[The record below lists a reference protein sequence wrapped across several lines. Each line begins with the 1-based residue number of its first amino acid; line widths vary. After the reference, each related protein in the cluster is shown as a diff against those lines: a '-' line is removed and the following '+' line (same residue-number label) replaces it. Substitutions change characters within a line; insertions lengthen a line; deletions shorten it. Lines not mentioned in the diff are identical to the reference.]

1 MNNTS
6 RTAYCRTKYIYRVRD
21 MTQAN
26 NQARIEMR
34 VDAEIK
40 QLAERAS
47 AALGCASLTE
57 FMIRLIRE
65 NAPEILE
72 HEATIRLSSDRFDQF
87 AAACSDSER
96 IPSKKITDVAK
107 RLDAEGY

>member
-1 MNNTS
+1 MAHAT
-6 RTAYCRTKYIYRVRD
+6 RRE
-21 MTQAN
+21 
-26 NQARIEMR
+26 RIEMR
-34 VDAEIK
+34 VDADIK

-57 FMIRLIRE
+57 FLTSLIRD

-72 HEATIRLSSDRFDQF
+72 REASIQLTNAQFDNFMTICNDIEQKPG
-87 AAACSDSER
+87 AR
-96 IPSKKITDVAK
+96 ILEAAK